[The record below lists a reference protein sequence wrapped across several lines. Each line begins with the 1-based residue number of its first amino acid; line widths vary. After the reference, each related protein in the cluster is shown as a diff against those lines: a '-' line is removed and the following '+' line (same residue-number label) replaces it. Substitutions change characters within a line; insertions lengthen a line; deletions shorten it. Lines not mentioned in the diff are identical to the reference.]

1 VIGASRR
8 GTGGAGWT
16 RLRPDV
22 DSDES
27 VTTAITGLLQEHGLI
42 DALVAAAG
50 WGLAGPVET
59 TSIIEAKAQLATN
72 F

>member
-1 VIGASRR
+1 
-8 GTGGAGWT
+8 
-16 RLRPDV
+16 
-22 DSDES
+22 
-27 VTTAITGLLQEHGLI
+27 LLQEHGLI